1 MPRQP
6 FLVRGILAVAVVGL
20 LTALALA
27 ADNKGGLAS
36 KPDPPGTGPYMDQ
49 LRAWFKLYDTNND
62 GYLDKAELAKAF
74 RGVKA
79 KQFDAKKD
87 DKKDD
92 NAAGSSGT
100 DKSTDKKPDYSAF
113 PDWQFLAGVDRDN
126 DEQVSYEE
134 FLAWARDYATQ
145 MKQQADSIKKI
156 AEYEARLER
165 KMEAK
170 ERQILERELRAERDA
185 IKKWEDQLRSFEHHL
200 HQHMMG
206 RR

>member
-1 MPRQP
+1 MPRQTLL
-6 FLVRGILAVAVVGL
+6 FRGILAATVVAL
-20 LTALALA
+20 LAVLAQA
-27 ADNKGGLAS
+27 GDNKGGQAS
-36 KPDPPGTGPYMDQ
+36 KPDPPGTGPYMDK
-49 LRAWFKLYDTNND
+49 LRDWFKLYDTNSD

-79 KQFDAKKD
+79 KPFDAKKE

-100 DKSTDKKPDYSAF
+100 DKSTDKKPDYSSY
-113 PDWQFLAGVDRDN
+113 PDWQFLAAVDRDN

-170 ERQILERELRAERDA
+170 ERQVLERELRAERDA